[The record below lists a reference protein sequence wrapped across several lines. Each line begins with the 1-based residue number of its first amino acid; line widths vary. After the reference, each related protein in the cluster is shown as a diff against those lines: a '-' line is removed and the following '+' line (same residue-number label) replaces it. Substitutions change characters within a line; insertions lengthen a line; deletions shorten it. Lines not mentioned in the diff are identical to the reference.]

1 MNNINRITTALLTA
15 LSATAYAQ
23 PQEPSQDH
31 SHDHEV
37 MVVTASAHN
46 QSVDL
51 APATIEVLD
60 QKDIE
65 LSAYQDLTSVLGN
78 MSGVQI
84 SDLGIGNKGISIRGL
99 DSSQTLILIN
109 GQRASGSDNLINHG
123 NYSLQGIPPGN
134 IERIEVIKG
143 PLSALYG
150 SNALGGVINVITKK
164 PTNEWQSHLNM
175 GMGSLTRSDGDNYN
189 AQLSSSGALI
199 EDKLLLDFTLSH
211 QNFDEVAGRR
221 PNSRSDQAANE
232 TNNMQARLHYYA
244 NEEHAFNFGFEGSQ
258 VRTGQLVVPGGND
271 VWMENEADEYR
282 VSVGHEGFFA
292 WGSSEIKAYHNNF
305 SQKNIRDDGQNSN
318 PHDLEE
324 TVVDGFVRTQVGN
337 HDLVFGG
344 TYMHQ
349 KLTTAGFTD
358 SNHETANQG
367 ALFAQDEIAL
377 TSTVDLLLGVR
388 MDHHEAFGS
397 HVTPR
402 AYVVYN
408 PTQRWIIKGG
418 YGEGF
423 SAPNLTQMSDNY
435 FNSDPGHPND
445 VRGNGDLKPEE
456 NAALELSVNYDADVW
471 GVGLTAFHNNLTN
484 LIDLKCIERC
494 DGTDRP
500 VQQYHN
506 VDKARLQ
513 GIEANA
519 HWQILSTLH
528 LDANTT
534 FLDAEDRTTNQ
545 RLEERPRWMAN
556 ATVRWN
562 ANERWEV
569 VPRWRYIGEQER
581 NGNTLPDYSVVDL
594 TTNVQID
601 SQWRVNFGV
610 SNVFDVYLPDES
622 ENFVN
627 YFVESGRRVFVN
639 ATMSF

>member
-1 MNNINRITTALLTA
+1 MNRINKITVALLAVTSCSVLA
-15 LSATAYAQ
+15 NIEEDSVNQ
-23 PQEPSQDH
+23 
-31 SHDHEV
+31 EV

-46 QSVDL
+46 QSVEL

-60 QKDIE
+60 QSDIE
-65 LSAYQDLTSVLGN
+65 LTAYRDLTSVLGN

-123 NYSLQGIPPGN
+123 NYALQGIPPGN

-164 PTNEWQSHLNM
+164 PTNEWQSQLNM
-175 GMGSLTRSDGDNYN
+175 GVGTLTRSGGNNYN
-189 AQLSSSGALI
+189 AQISSAGALI
-199 EDKLLLDFTLSH
+199 EDKLLLDFSVSH

-221 PNSRSDQAANE
+221 PNSRSDQSANE
-232 TNNMQARLHYYA
+232 TNNVQTRFHYLA
-244 NEEHAFNFGFEGSQ
+244 NEDHTLNFGFEGTQ
-258 VRTGQLVVPGGND
+258 VRTGQLVVPGGNN
-271 VWMENEADEYR
+271 VWMENEADEFR
-282 VSVGHEGFFA
+282 ISLGHEGFYG
-292 WGSSEIKAYHNNF
+292 WGSSEVKAYHNNF
-305 SQKNIRDDGQNSN
+305 SQKNIRDDGRNGN

-337 HDLVFGG
+337 HELVFGG
-344 TYMHQ
+344 TYMNQ
-349 KLTTAGFTD
+349 KLTTPGFSD
-358 SNHETANQG
+358 SNSESANQG

-377 TSTVDLLLGVR
+377 TSTIDLLLGVR

-402 AYVVYN
+402 AYIVYQ
-408 PTQRWIIKGG
+408 PSQSWIIKGG

-456 NAALELSVNYDADVW
+456 NAAFELSVNYDSIVW
-471 GVGLTAFHNNLTN
+471 GAGLTAFHNNVTN
-484 LIDLKCIERC
+484 LIDLQCIDNC
-494 DGTDRP
+494 GVGDRP
-500 VQQYHN
+500 VNQYQN

-519 HWQILSTLH
+519 YWQILPTLN

-562 ANERWEV
+562 ATERWEV

-581 NGNTLPDYSVVDL
+581 RGNTLPDYSVVDL
-594 TTNVQID
+594 TANVQLP
-601 SQWRVNFGV
+601 QEWRVNVGV
-610 SNVFDVYLPDES
+610 NNLFDVYLPDES

-627 YFVESGRRVFVN
+627 YFVESGRRVFMNV
-639 ATMSF
+639 TKSF